1 MFSNLITKQYHKSS
15 DVGLVVCT
23 VIHGQKVPVV
33 ECDVNFSSK
42 RGEYEAISLML
53 SPCYVITLHDYR
65 P

>member
-15 DVGLVVCT
+15 DVGLVVSCT
-23 VIHGQKVPVV
+23 VIHGQKV

-53 SPCYVITLHDYR
+53 WFTLHDYR
-65 P
+65 PIIDYRC